1 MTVVGG
7 LPDSAVVD
15 ADVPDV
21 GLADD
26 AVDSD
31 GSSAS
36 ERAYV
41 PPLQAVDS
49 IEFDFLCEGSHAEGK
64 RYPCGEDIDQNVD
77 RDVGEDSHI
86 PILAVCWLVRD
97 CER

>member
-7 LPDSAVVD
+7 LPYAAVID

-36 ERAYV
+36 ERANV
-41 PPLQAVDS
+41 SPLQAVDS

-64 RYPCGEDIDQNVD
+64 RYPCGEDIDQ
-77 RDVGEDSHI
+77 DVGEDSHI

-97 CER
+97 CERWRIG

>member
-7 LPDSAVVD
+7 LPDAAGIDS
-15 ADVPDV
+15 DVPDV

-41 PPLQAVDS
+41 SPLQAVDS
-49 IEFDFLCEGSHAEGK
+49 IEF
-64 RYPCGEDIDQNVD
+64 R
-77 RDVGEDSHI
+77 R
-86 PILAVCWLVRD
+86 
-97 CER
+97 